1 MGGKKSEK
9 QNRANTNRSG
19 LRELFE
25 DINPVRDS
33 KIKEKLKNKQ
43 ISNGVKQN
51 KIDIILAYRLI
62 GLPVFQKIFAN

>member
-1 MGGKKSEK
+1 
-9 QNRANTNRSG
+9 

-62 GLPVFQKIFAN
+62 GLPVFQKIFIS